1 MDDLLPRHVQ
11 GRVED
16 LLNVFP
22 AVELIGARQVG
33 KSTLAAMIVEAADRP
48 ARLLTL
54 DDAETREAATA
65 DPRGFLALEPE
76 GLLVIDEFQ
85 RVPGLA
91 LALKAVVDSDRTSG
105 RFLLTGSVTMPA
117 AQPAG
122 DSLAGRVVGTR
133 VFGFSQGERAGRR
146 DDFVRAVLR
155 GALEAQYR
163 SGMGRADYVD
173 LLAAGSMPE
182 ACRLPQ
188 RYRADWLES
197 YVSRLLGRDLREFSR
212 LSDPRRLRSLLAG
225 LAAAQGSETVVARLG
240 GAVNLSASTTTSY
253 MELLRAL
260 HLVERLPP
268 WTPNLLK
275 REVGR
280 SKYLLTDSALA
291 MRLTRTSPDTL
302 KDLVRGGALG
312 GLLEAFVAAELMRQ
326 STWCEERFTISH
338 YRSPDGRE
346 IDLILELDDGRVIAV
361 EVKAASSAS
370 AADARH
376 LRWLEGRIG
385 DRLVAGV
392 VLTTDDRSRH
402 LGGRLWA
409 VPVAALWELG

>member
-16 LLNVFP
+16 LLSVFP

-33 KSTLAAMIVEAADRP
+33 KSTLAAMIAEASDRP
-48 ARLLTL
+48 TRILTL

-91 LALKAVVDSDRTSG
+91 LALKAAVDSDRTSG

-122 DSLAGRVVGTR
+122 DSLAGRVVGAR
-133 VFGFSQGERAGRR
+133 IFGFSQGERAGRR
-146 DDFVRAVLR
+146 DDFVSAVLR
-155 GALEAQYR
+155 GALGTEYR

-182 ACRLPQ
+182 VCRLPQ

-197 YVSRLLGRDLREFSR
+197 YVSRLLGRDLRELSR
-212 LSDPRRLRSLLAG
+212 LSDPRRLRSLLVA
-225 LAAAQGSETVVARLG
+225 LAAAQGSEIVVARLG

-253 MELLRAL
+253 LELLRAL

-291 MRLTRTSPDTL
+291 MRLTRTTPDAL

-346 IDLILELDDGRVIAV
+346 IDLILELDDGRVVAV
-361 EVKAASSAS
+361 EVKASSSVS
-370 AADARH
+370 AVDARH

-392 VLTTDDRSRH
+392 VLTTDDRARH
-402 LGGRLWA
+402 LGGRLRA
-409 VPVAALWELG
+409 LPVSALWELG

>member
-11 GRVED
+11 GRVEG

-91 LALKAVVDSDRTSG
+91 LALKAAVDSDRTSG
-105 RFLLTGSVTMPA
+105 RFLLTGSVTLPA

-155 GALEAQYR
+155 GALEAQYS

-182 ACRLPQ
+182 VCRLPQ

-392 VLTTDDRSRH
+392 VFTTDDRSRH

>member
-1 MDDLLPRHVQ
+1 V
-11 GRVED
+11 
-16 LLNVFP
+16 
-22 AVELIGARQVG
+22 
-33 KSTLAAMIVEAADRP
+33 
-48 ARLLTL
+48 RLLTL
-54 DDAETREAATA
+54 DDAETREAAAA

-91 LALKAVVDSDRTSG
+91 LALKAAVDSDRTSG

-291 MRLTRTSPDTL
+291 MRLTRTSPDAL

>member
-16 LLNVFP
+16 LLSVFP

-33 KSTLAAMIVEAADRP
+33 KSTLAAMIAEASDRP
-48 ARLLTL
+48 TRILTL

-76 GLLVIDEFQ
+76 SLLVIDEFQ

-91 LALKAVVDSDRTSG
+91 LALKAAVDSDRTSG

-122 DSLAGRVVGTR
+122 DSLAGRVVGAR
-133 VFGFSQGERAGRR
+133 IFGFSQGERAGRR
-146 DDFVRAVLR
+146 DDFVSAVLR
-155 GALEAQYR
+155 GALGTEYR

-182 ACRLPQ
+182 VCRLPQ

-197 YVSRLLGRDLREFSR
+197 YVSRLLGRDLRELSR
-212 LSDPRRLRSLLAG
+212 LSDPRRLRSLLVT
-225 LAAAQGSETVVARLG
+225 LAAAQGSEIVVARLG

-392 VLTTDDRSRH
+392 VLTTDDRARH
-402 LGGRLWA
+402 LGGRLRA
-409 VPVAALWELG
+409 LPVSALWELG

>member
-1 MDDLLPRHVQ
+1 M
-11 GRVED
+11 
-16 LLNVFP
+16 
-22 AVELIGARQVG
+22 
-33 KSTLAAMIVEAADRP
+33 S
-48 ARLLTL
+48 
-54 DDAETREAATA
+54 
-65 DPRGFLALEPE
+65 
-76 GLLVIDEFQ
+76 
-85 RVPGLA
+85 
-91 LALKAVVDSDRTSG
+91 
-105 RFLLTGSVTMPA
+105 
-117 AQPAG
+117 
-122 DSLAGRVVGTR
+122 
-133 VFGFSQGERAGRR
+133 
-146 DDFVRAVLR
+146 
-155 GALEAQYR
+155 
-163 SGMGRADYVD
+163 
-173 LLAAGSMPE
+173 
-182 ACRLPQ
+182 Q

>member
-1 MDDLLPRHVQ
+1 MDGLLPRHVQ

-33 KSTLAAMIVEAADRP
+33 KSTLAAMIAEAADRP

-91 LALKAVVDSDRTSG
+91 LALKATIDSHRADG

-117 AQPAG
+117 ARPAG

-212 LSDPRRLRSLLAG
+212 LSDPRRLRSLLVA

-240 GAVNLSASTTTSY
+240 GAVNLSASTTAGSSPS
-253 MELLRAL
+253 RS
-260 HLVERLPP
+260 RPP
-268 WTPNLLK
+268 PRCPPPTP
-275 REVGR
+275 G
-280 SKYLLTDSALA
+280 TCGGW
-291 MRLTRTSPDTL
+291 
-302 KDLVRGGALG
+302 RGGSAIAWWPASSSLRTTVPVTWVVAC
-312 GLLEAFVAAELMRQ
+312 GL
-326 STWCEERFTISH
+326 C
-338 YRSPDGRE
+338 RSPRCGNSADGAGWRQRT
-346 IDLILELDDGRVIAV
+346 DLPRNLAEC
-361 EVKAASSAS
+361 
-370 AADARH
+370 
-376 LRWLEGRIG
+376 
-385 DRLVAGV
+385 
-392 VLTTDDRSRH
+392 
-402 LGGRLWA
+402 
-409 VPVAALWELG
+409 

>member
-16 LLNVFP
+16 LLSVFP

-33 KSTLAAMIVEAADRP
+33 KSTLAAMIAEASDRP
-48 ARLLTL
+48 TRILTL

-76 GLLVIDEFQ
+76 SLLVIDEFQ

-91 LALKAVVDSDRTSG
+91 LALKAAVDSDRTSG

-122 DSLAGRVVGTR
+122 DSLAWRVVGAR
-133 VFGFSQGERAGRR
+133 IFGFSQGERAGRR
-146 DDFVRAVLR
+146 DDFVSAVLR
-155 GALEAQYR
+155 GALGTEYR

-182 ACRLPQ
+182 VCRLPQ

-197 YVSRLLGRDLREFSR
+197 YVSRLLGRDLRELSR
-212 LSDPRRLRSLLAG
+212 LSDPRRLRSLLVT
-225 LAAAQGSETVVARLG
+225 LAAAQGSEIVVARLG

-253 MELLRAL
+253 LELLRAL

-291 MRLTRTSPDTL
+291 MRLTRTTPDAL

-346 IDLILELDDGRVIAV
+346 IDLILELDDGRVVAV
-361 EVKAASSAS
+361 EVKASSSVS

-392 VLTTDDRSRH
+392 VLTTDDRARH
-402 LGGRLWA
+402 LGGRLRA
-409 VPVAALWELG
+409 LPVSALWELG

>member
-1 MDDLLPRHVQ
+1 
-11 GRVED
+11 
-16 LLNVFP
+16 
-22 AVELIGARQVG
+22 
-33 KSTLAAMIVEAADRP
+33 
-48 ARLLTL
+48 
-54 DDAETREAATA
+54 
-65 DPRGFLALEPE
+65 
-76 GLLVIDEFQ
+76 
-85 RVPGLA
+85 
-91 LALKAVVDSDRTSG
+91 
-105 RFLLTGSVTMPA
+105 
-117 AQPAG
+117 
-122 DSLAGRVVGTR
+122 
-133 VFGFSQGERAGRR
+133 
-146 DDFVRAVLR
+146 VLR

-182 ACRLPQ
+182 VCRLPQ

-392 VLTTDDRSRH
+392 VFTTDDRSRH